1 MRADGVPRRGL
12 PARFGASLDRSY
24 DPRVDVAKRIEEL
37 RSIIRRADHL
47 YYNLGR
53 PELEDS
59 QYDELKEELRRLEAE
74 HPELVTPDSPTQRVG
89 APLPPGSGFE
99 TAEHLEPMLSIES
112 LTRPEQVRE
121 FVDRTRK
128 FLDLADDEV
137 LEWSLEPKLDGVSA
151 SLLYEHGVFVRGLSR
166 GDGRR
171 GEDITRNL
179 RTIRNLPLAF
189 QGEGPMPQRIEVRGE
204 VIMAREAFEKLRES
218 EETTTDTPFRN
229 ARNAVAGTLKL
240 LDPRIVASRP
250 LEFICWGVGHVE
262 GLEVASYGEVRRALS
277 GYGFKL
283 AEPHETTDS
292 AAGIEDYH
300 DRMEAERDSFRYE
313 MDGVV
318 AKVERLDWQRRLGR
332 TARAPRWIL
341 AYKFAPRRAWTRVVD
356 IRAQVGRTGVVT
368 PVAELEPVELAGV
381 TVRRA
386 TLHNWALLEE
396 RDVRV
401 GDVVEIERAGDVIP
415 AVVRVDL
422 QARPKD
428 SEPVTPPAE
437 CPACRSPLQEEGPFL
452 FCVNVRCP
460 AQLKG
465 RIVHLASR
473 RALDIDR
480 LGPKYVDQLVEAG
493 LIRHLEDVFT
503 LPERKDEIL
512 ALERWGEKS
521 YAKLAT
527 EIEKAKHPT
536 LDRFLHAL
544 GIRHVGEGTAR
555 DLATA
560 FGTLE
565 ALMEA
570 DEEQLMKVEGVGPEV
585 ARSVRR
591 FFQEPDN
598 LRFLRKAKEA
608 GLEIRPMPAAE
619 PGPLV
624 GRVFCF
630 TGALESMS
638 RDEARALVER
648 LGGKTSNSVTK
659 KVTDLVVGSE
669 PGSKADKARRLGIP
683 ILTEQEFLE
692 LVGRNR

>member
-1 MRADGVPRRGL
+1 M
-12 PARFGASLDRSY
+12 
-24 DPRVDVAKRIEEL
+24 DVAKRIEEL
-37 RSIIRRADHL
+37 RKLINRADHL
-47 YYNLGR
+47 YYNLGQ

-59 QYDELKEELRRLEAE
+59 EYDALKDELRRLEAE
-74 HPELVTPDSPTQRVG
+74 HPELITPDSPTQRVG
-89 APLPPGSGFE
+89 APLPPGTGFE
-99 TAEHLEPMLSIES
+99 TASHLEPMLSIES
-112 LTRPEQVRE
+112 LTQPGQVRE

-128 FLDLADDEV
+128 FLGLGEGEV
-137 LEWSLEPKLDGVSA
+137 LEWSLEPKLDGVSS

-166 GDGRR
+166 GDGQR

-179 RTIRNLPLAF
+179 RTIRNLPLAL
-189 QGEGPMPQRIEVRGE
+189 QGEGPKPRRIEVRGE
-204 VIMAREAFEKLRES
+204 VIMSREAFDRLRDS
-218 EETTTDTPFRN
+218 EETTTETPFRN

-240 LDPRIVASRP
+240 LDPRAVAKRP
-250 LEFICWGVGHVE
+250 LEFLCWGVGHVE
-262 GLEVASYGEVRRALS
+262 GLEIETYSELRATLS
-277 GYGFKL
+277 DYGFKL
-283 AEPHETTDS
+283 ADPHETTDS

-318 AKVERLDWQRRLGR
+318 AKVERLDWQQRLGR

-341 AYKFAPRRAWTRVVD
+341 AYKFAPRRGRTRVVD

-386 TLHNWALLEE
+386 TLHNWALLKE

-415 AVVRVDL
+415 AVVFVDRD
-422 QARPKD
+422 ARPPD
-428 SEPVTPPAE
+428 SRPVEPPQK
-437 CPACRSPLQEEGPFL
+437 CPSCHSPLQEEGPFL

-465 RIVHLASR
+465 RIVHMAGR
-473 RALDIDR
+473 HALDIDR

-503 LPERKDEIL
+503 LPERRDEIL

-521 YAKLAT
+521 YEKLAA
-527 EIEKAKHPT
+527 EVEKAKHPT
-536 LDRFLHAL
+536 LDRFLYAL
-544 GIRHVGEGTAR
+544 GIRHVGEQTAR
-555 DLATA
+555 DLAAA

-565 ALMEA
+565 AVMAA
-570 DEEQLMKVEGVGPEV
+570 DEEQLTRVEGIGPEV

-591 FFQEPDN
+591 FFEEPDN
-598 LRFLRKAKEA
+598 LRFLRKAREA
-608 GLEIRPMPAAE
+608 GLEVRPMPPSE
-619 PGPLV
+619 QGPLA
-624 GRVFCF
+624 GRIFCF
-630 TGALESMS
+630 TGTLEAMS
-638 RDEARALVER
+638 RDEARALVESR
-648 LGGKTSNSVTK
+648 GGKTSSSVTK
-659 KVTDLVVGSE
+659 KVTDVVVGAE

-683 ILTEQEFLE
+683 ILTEREFLE
-692 LVGRNR
+692 LVGRAG